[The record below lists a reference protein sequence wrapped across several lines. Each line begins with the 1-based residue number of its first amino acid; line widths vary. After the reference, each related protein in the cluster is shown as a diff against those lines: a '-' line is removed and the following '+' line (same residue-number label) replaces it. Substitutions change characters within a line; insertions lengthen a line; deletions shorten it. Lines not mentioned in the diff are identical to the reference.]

1 MFISSSAII
10 QRDAPSASRGRVMS
24 IMQAAMGI
32 SYGIGL
38 LFIGSIGDATSLRVA
53 FAVGATLLVVSFGL
67 LTLRSRHWRA
77 AIDGTEEL
85 AINRVDAGALSV
97 ACGD

>member
-1 MFISSSAII
+1 
-10 QRDAPSASRGRVMS
+10 MS

-38 LFIGSIGDATSLRVA
+38 LFIGFIGDATSLRIA

-77 AIDGTEEL
+77 AIDGAEVL
-85 AINRVDAGALSV
+85 AIDRVDAGVLSV